1 MSFKKIADTSFKVY
15 AQRQTSKLS
24 LPTLFACN
32 KNVELL

>member
-15 AQRQTSKLS
+15 PQRQTSKDK
-24 LPTLFACN
+24 PTLFACN